1 MKRIAYGEIMSALFL
16 FKSVKNV
23 ILANRVIKTLYAP
36 GDNCDYVCHTL
47 PKIKTAKKTDV
58 KFHTTSSL
66 PHPGTFRT
74 HTQMAPLIKNNIIS

>member
-16 FKSVKNV
+16 FKPVKNV

-58 KFHTTSSL
+58 KFHNTSSL
-66 PHPGTFRT
+66 PYPGTFRT